1 MGGTRAWHDR
11 GEAAH
16 GVRGRPG
23 GDPGGDKVS
32 GETPGR
38 EHKAQGPEAQAPEAL
53 GGGEDALGEEDGDAE
68 ATGPLRRCLVT
79 REIRPKSEL
88 LRFVVGPDD
97 RLLTDPA
104 ERMPGRGLWLTP
116 RRDIVATA
124 AAKGLFAKAARRR
137 VVLPSDLAGE
147 VEQLLRARCLALLGL
162 ARRAGQLR
170 TGFEKVREDLK
181 AGRAGLLLAARDGA
195 PDGRQKL
202 AALLGDRVPVAL
214 FDSEELSL
222 ALGRERVVHAVVAE
236 GGIAQQLR
244 RDLDRLQG
252 MQAADSSPTEI

>member
-1 MGGTRAWHDR
+1 MPAAEVPEGRSPQRRCIVTGEVRDR
-11 GEAAH
+11 G
-16 GVRGRPG
+16 V
-23 GDPGGDKVS
+23 
-32 GETPGR
+32 
-38 EHKAQGPEAQAPEAL
+38 
-53 GGGEDALGEEDGDAE
+53 
-68 ATGPLRRCLVT
+68 
-79 REIRPKSEL
+79 L
-88 LRFVVGPDD
+88 LRLVVGPDGEIVPD
-97 RLLTDPA
+97 VEARL
-104 ERMPGRGLWLTP
+104 PGRGLWLTP

-252 MQAADSSPTEI
+252 MQAADSSRTEI

>member
-1 MGGTRAWHDR
+1 MITAKPSEGS
-11 GEAAH
+11 E
-16 GVRGRPG
+16 
-23 GDPGGDKVS
+23 GDKVP
-32 GETPGR
+32 GEIP
-38 EHKAQGPEAQAPEAL
+38 GPEDEV
-53 GGGEDALGEEDGDAE
+53 LGEEDGDVE
-68 ATGPLRRCLVT
+68 AKGRAP
-79 REIRPKSEL
+79 P
-88 LRFVVGPDD
+88 GHPG
-97 RLLTDPA
+97 DPA
-104 ERMPGRGLWLTP
+104 EGRAAALRGRAGRPAADRPGGAHART
-116 RRDIVATA
+116 RFVADAAARYVATA

-202 AALLGDRVPVAL
+202 AALAGERVPVAL

-252 MQAADSSPTEI
+252 MQAADSARTEI

>member
-1 MGGTRAWHDR
+1 MI
-11 GEAAH
+11 AAKRST
-16 GVRGRPG
+16 GSE
-23 GDPGGDKVS
+23 GDKVS
-32 GETPGR
+32 GEIPGPAD
-38 EHKAQGPEAQAPEAL
+38 EAQGE
-53 GGGEDALGEEDGDAE
+53 GALGEEDGDVE
-68 ATGPLRRCLVT
+68 AKGPLRRCLVT
-79 REIRPKSEL
+79 REIRPKAEL

-116 RRDIVATA
+116 RRDIVAIA

-202 AALLGDRVPVAL
+202 AALL
-214 FDSEELSL
+214 
-222 ALGRERVVHAVVAE
+222 ALGSAMIFAR
-236 GGIAQQLR
+236 LTCR
-244 RDLDRLQG
+244 RSTT
-252 MQAADSSPTEI
+252 SSPSA